1 MENTERLKRWQ
12 KARKDQ
18 DCWRM
23 GGECCVQGHVKDK
36 GVSTVSVDLYATNR
50 RYGTPGSFS
59 GVLRLLVYH
68 VSGHGPEE
76 VLRKSIAAAQKLLQ
90 QLKENKDGKDE

>member
-12 KARKDQ
+12 KARKNQ
-18 DCWRM
+18 DCWRI
-23 GGECCVQGHVKDK
+23 GGDQCVQGFVKDK
-36 GVSTVSVDLYATNR
+36 GVSSASVDLYASNR
-50 RYGTPGSFS
+50 RYDTPGKFS
-59 GVLRLLVYH
+59 GMLRLDVYN

-90 QLKENKDGKDE
+90 RLEENKDGQDE

>member
-18 DCWRM
+18 ECWQI
-23 GGECCVQGHVKDK
+23 GGDQSVHGFVKDK
-36 GVSTVSVDLYATNR
+36 GLSAAKVDMYR
-50 RYGTPGSFS
+50 RYDSPGRFS
-59 GVLRLLVYH
+59 GMLDLRVYD

-90 QLKENKDGKDE
+90 RLEENKDGKDE